1 MREASSV
8 AELWVARSLPRRSPS
23 SVFVRKGIF
32 VFLREHLGNR
42 QEQQQINCI
51 SDTRNQITAHH
62 RKISTKSIN
71 CFKTYKFVWLKEKR
85 GNSTKLRNL
94 FSHWKY
100 DFLVSGF
107 FVPPTVIVD
116 GNCFHKLRRL
126 VLLFSQLFYEKCVFG
141 FITKLRYCFCQQD
154 WSVEEPL
161 LRNDQVA
168 LLPKLIYPN

>member
-8 AELWVARSLPRRSPS
+8 AELWFARSLPKRSPS
-23 SVFVRKGIF
+23 FVFVRKGSFI
-32 VFLREHLGNR
+32 FLREHLGNR
-42 QEQQQINCI
+42 QEQQKRKCM

-107 FVPPTVIVD
+107 LFHQPLSLMEIVSTNCGD
-116 GNCFHKLRRL
+116 WFCCFRNCFTKKVFS
-126 VLLFSQLFYEKCVFG
+126 VLSQSCDIVFVSRTDLSKSPCCG
-141 FITKLRYCFCQQD
+141 TTKSLCYQ
-154 WSVEEPL
+154 S
-161 LRNDQVA
+161 
-168 LLPKLIYPN
+168 